1 MRDAGNTGLVLG
13 IVGTGVMGR
22 GIAQIA
28 AAAGVTVR
36 LFDAGPG
43 LAEAARAAVAGTF
56 DMLAGKGKLP
66 VADAAAATRR
76 LHPVAGEQELA
87 GCDVV
92 VEAIVEQIEAK
103 RSLFARLEEIV
114 GEECVL
120 ATNTSSFSV
129 TAIAAP
135 CKHPGRVAGLHF
147 FNPVPLMK
155 VIEVIPGLRT
165 EDRVTGLLCDLA
177 RRFGHTPVVAADTP
191 GFIVNHA
198 SRGYGTEALLIL
210 QESVAPYEE
219 IDRILRDVCGFRMGP
234 FELYDVTGLD
244 VSHPA
249 MESIYGQ
256 FYQEPRYRPSY
267 RLRQR
272 HAAGLLG
279 RKSGQ
284 GFYDYSDGAAGARP
298 PSPPVPAVQP
308 RPVWVGGTEE
318 PSWQSALEDLVTAA
332 GWPLDATARP
342 GDSSLCLLAPLGWDA
357 TSAALAAGIDPARAV
372 AVDLLF
378 GLDRRRTLMTNPAT
392 LPEFRDAA
400 HALLA
405 ADGTPVSA
413 IRDSAGFVGQRVIA
427 SIVNIACDIAQQG
440 IAGPQDIDH
449 AVTLGLGYP
458 RGPLDWG
465 DALGAGRILAVLE
478 AIQRMTGDPRYR
490 PSPWLSRRAR
500 LGVSLLTAA
509 G

>member
-1 MRDAGNTGLVLG
+1 MGEAGSSALVLG

-36 LFDAGPG
+36 LFDAGAG
-43 LAEAARAAVAGTF
+43 MAEAARATVAGTF
-56 DMLAGKGKLP
+56 EMLAGKGKLSA
-66 VADAAAATRR
+66 ADALAAAGR
-76 LHPVAGEQELA
+76 LHPVASEAELA

-92 VEAIVEQIEAK
+92 IEAIVEQLDAK

-129 TAIAAP
+129 TAIAAACRVP
-135 CKHPGRVAGLHF
+135 DRVAGFHF

-155 VIEVIPGLRT
+155 VVEVIPGLRT
-165 EDRVTGLLCDLA
+165 SERVTGLLCDLT

-198 SRGYGTEALLIL
+198 GRGYGNEALLIL

-219 IDRILRDVCGFRMGP
+219 IDRILRDGCGFRMGP

-249 MESIYGQ
+249 SESIYGQ
-256 FYQEPRYRPSY
+256 FYQDPRYRPSY

-272 HAAGLLG
+272 LAAGLLG
-279 RKSGQ
+279 RKTGR
-284 GFYDYSDGAAGARP
+284 GFYDYTEGGAGARL
-298 PSPPVPAVQP
+298 PSPPAPSAEP
-308 RPVWVGGTEE
+308 RPVWVGATAE
-318 PSWQSALEDLVTAA
+318 PSWREALAALVTSA
-332 GWPLDATARP
+332 GWVLDEGSRP
-342 GDSSLCLLAPLGWDA
+342 GDRSLCLLAPLGWDA
-357 TSAALAAGIDPARAV
+357 TSAALAAGIDPSRTV
-372 AVDLLF
+372 AVDLLC
-378 GLDRRRTLMTNPAT
+378 GLDRHRTLMTTPVT
-392 LPEFRDAA
+392 RPEFRDAA

-413 IRDSAGFVGQRVIA
+413 IRDSAGFVAQRVLA
-427 SIVNIACDIAQQG
+427 TIVNIACDIAQQG
-440 IAGPQDIDH
+440 IASPQDIDR
-449 AVTLGLGYP
+449 AITLGLGYP
-458 RGPLDWG
+458 KGPLAWG
-465 DALGAGRILAVLE
+465 DALGSGRILAILK
-478 AIQRMTGDPRYR
+478 AIQEVTGDPRYR
-490 PSPWLSRRAR
+490 PSLWLSRRAR
-500 LGVSLLTAA
+500 LGVSLLTVE